1 MQFLTQVS
9 IFFIVLMFLISGA
22 NKTITLGSSEAA
34 RFAMKTGIAA
44 DVSQVIV
51 FCAGLF
57 ELLAAGLVLYGAYK
71 EDRMTAKI
79 GGYML
84 ILFTLLATLVFY
96 AFPMKYK
103 PLLSNL
109 SVMAGL
115 YLMLNICFFKNEI
128 LS

>member
-22 NKTITLGSSEAA
+22 SKTFTLGSSEAA
-34 RFAMKTGIAA
+34 RFAMKTGVAA

-71 EDRMTAKI
+71 EDRMMASV

-96 AFPMKYK
+96 AFPLKYK